1 MGSSGTTVDLTPAG
15 FDKRMPM
22 RPLSFSPSAPSIA
35 AARGPGRRGTDKTAS
50 RIPRGGHPFNILAV
64 DDEPDYVDVLREAL
78 KPDGATVTDTEDGDE
93 ALRRVADGEVEMVLL
108 DDPMQKVDGFET
120 CRRMRTLPAGRTLPI
135 FMLTADED
143 EARRRRAFACGASD
157 CMHKIA
163 ALPELLAKIR
173 VYREITI
180 LQRQL
185 AEENRRLK
193 QEIEVRGD
201 LERVLVNSLDRA
213 LVLVNARGQIL
224 FQTQLATTLLFKHLP
239 SHDRGM
245 LPSEEAL
252 KLTPLRLRRFQD
264 REGTPDISVLFIE
277 EQRPEPG
284 PKDLIALGLT
294 PREAEVLFWISQGK
308 TNPEIALIIGAAR
321 RTVATHVEHLLAKL
335 EVENRACAALIA
347 VDRLRAAIGI

>member
-1 MGSSGTTVDLTPAG
+1 MRPDATAVDLTTAR
-15 FDKRMPM
+15 FDKRVPM
-22 RPLSFSPSAPSIA
+22 RTSMSSPSAPSIA
-35 AARGPGRRGTDKTAS
+35 NGRPPARRVVPKAPPSGHRHGP
-50 RIPRGGHPFNILAV
+50 PFNILAL
-64 DDEPDYVDVLREAL
+64 DDEPEYVDVLREAL
-78 KPDGATVTDTEDGDE
+78 APDGATVTDTADSEE
-93 ALRRVADGEVEMVLL
+93 AVRRVADGGVEMVLL
-108 DDPMQKVDGFET
+108 DDPMPKVDGFET
-120 CRRMRTLPAGRTLPI
+120 CRRLRNLPSGRMLPI
-135 FMLTADED
+135 FMLTAEED

-239 SHDRGM
+239 AHDRGM
-245 LPSEEAL
+245 LPSEEEIGR
-252 KLTPLRLRRFQD
+252 TQLRLRRFHD
-264 REGTPDISVLFIE
+264 REGNPDVSVVFIE
-277 EQRPEPG
+277 EIRPEPG
-284 PKDLIALGLT
+284 PTDLIPLGLT

-308 TNPEIALIIGAAR
+308 TNPEISLIIGAAR

-335 EVENRACAALIA
+335 EVENRACAALMA
-347 VDRLRAAIGI
+347 VERLRPG